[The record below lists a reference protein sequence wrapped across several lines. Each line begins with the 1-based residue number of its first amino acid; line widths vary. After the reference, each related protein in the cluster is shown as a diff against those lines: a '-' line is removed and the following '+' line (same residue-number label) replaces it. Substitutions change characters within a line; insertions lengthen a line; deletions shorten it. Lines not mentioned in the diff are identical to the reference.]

1 MQAADDRGVVGRQA
15 HVESAAAAGKPW
27 VAGRRAAALRSR
39 YHATLDAALALLPP
53 GPPPRRRHHGV
64 WNVRQRAA
72 WNLAT
77 RMRDDADQVLRLLD
91 DTRVPF
97 DNNTAER
104 ALRMVKLHDKISGTF
119 RSDDGAQAF
128 ATVRSY
134 IQTAALNG
142 RNRLDA
148 LRQLFTTGPWIPA
161 GAT

>member
-1 MQAADDRGVVGRQA
+1 MIEVLLDAKHAS
-15 HVESAAAAGKPW
+15 ESAAAAGKPW